1 MSELNLKGVLSNAY
15 GKSGGLFSI
24 LLLMKPSNIPM
35 PTATPSYRISSF
47 NVRASQTSDGI
58 TNPSNVRLQL
68 FTLTMPNLTH
78 YQLIVT
84 TTIIKIKTTV
94 VMPII

>member
-58 TNPSNVRLQL
+58 CNS
-68 FTLTMPNLTH
+68 
-78 YQLIVT
+78 
-84 TTIIKIKTTV
+84 V
-94 VMPII
+94 VMYYKDFLIQNTFHGKIYLLSKDNNFNIKY